1 MFFGG
6 MAIILCSSLLMCDG
20 TRALTG
26 INRWLSNAMF
36 TPGAPIP
43 INKHD
48 PGVQRAARFGVYR
61 YNNMSNDIFLF
72 KESHIN
78 KATLQVVRGL
88 KYKVNADID
97 RTVCRKRMHPNL
109 DTCDFQRKKMLKQ
122 SFQCDFEVWLIP
134 WLQEVHV
141 PVCICQ

>member
-1 MFFGG
+1 M
-6 MAIILCSSLLMCDG
+6 G
-20 TRALTG
+20 TTC

>member
-1 MFFGG
+1 M
-6 MAIILCSSLLMCDG
+6 G
-20 TRALTG
+20 TTC

-109 DTCDFQRKKMLKQ
+109 DTCDFQRNKILKQ
-122 SFQCDFEVWLIP
+122 VKIFLLFLSPNF
-134 WLQEVHV
+134 
-141 PVCICQ
+141 VCSGIFCTIHSGGFS

>member
-1 MFFGG
+1 MRLKYLKICLFVNYY
-6 MAIILCSSLLMCDG
+6 C
-20 TRALTG
+20 TG

-78 KATLQVVRGL
+78 KATLQVR
-88 KYKVNADID
+88 
-97 RTVCRKRMHPNL
+97 
-109 DTCDFQRKKMLKQ
+109 
-122 SFQCDFEVWLIP
+122 
-134 WLQEVHV
+134 
-141 PVCICQ
+141 PV